1 MDLKYYE
8 NNLVETRLTCELVKE
23 GAEVAIMRMCQAGNI
38 DADRI
43 AQIGN
48 AITKASSMV
57 DYHEKELE
65 AAKNPH
71 REVK

>member
-1 MDLKYYE
+1 MDLKHYE
-8 NNLVETRLTCELVKE
+8 NNLAEARLTCYLVKE

-48 AITKASSMV
+48 AIKKASSMV
-57 DYHEKELE
+57 DYYEKELE
-65 AAKNPH
+65 TAKNPYK
-71 REVK
+71 EG